1 MGRET
6 EIALFREA
14 LTARELPFCVL
25 SVFGPGGVGKTTLL
39 NAFATV
45 GAEQGVAT
53 ALLNAR
59 EVDPTPEG
67 IRTALRLC
75 GFNTEATERQV
86 LLVDSYEAIQSLEGW
101 LRTTVIPELPED
113 TLVVLA
119 GRKPITAAW
128 RGDPDWQ
135 GLVRT
140 LPLRNLSPEESREFL
155 AESGIPEPLHATLLA
170 STHGYPL
177 ALTLARELYE
187 QQGAGALTS
196 SEPTPDL
203 VQALIERF
211 VDETPSPQHRLALE
225 VAALLRVTTEPVLTH
240 LLGVAE
246 EESGPL
252 FRWLSALSFLE
263 ATQPGV
269 APHPVARE
277 ALLADLRWRNPDR
290 WARLH
295 RTARGYYGEQLA
307 RASEREQQRLLWDYV
322 FLHRDNPVVQSA
334 FTWQDAGAYADAPRA
349 EEGALLASWVEK
361 HEGALA
367 AERFRYWWP
376 HPAQTTRVFRGGEG
390 NAPLGFVLWLALD
403 QVTEADAA
411 HDPVVAR
418 AQAYIEQTAP
428 LRPGETAT
436 YFRFWMAHD
445 TYHTVSPTQSLVMV
459 NTVHHYLTT
468 PRLAHSFFPIRD
480 PARWEPVFA
489 YAEAHR
495 CHAAESD
502 ADGFPLG
509 VFTHDWRVQPPAE
522 WLRVLGE
529 KELAGAALAGPRPVS
544 RERYL
549 VLSKP
554 AFEEALRDALKSL
567 DRPEVLL
574 QNPLLRSRVVLDR
587 ARSGEVPPQEQVAVL
602 QSLLRETA
610 LALQGHPK
618 RERAYRALLH
628 TYLSPAPSQQ
638 KAAERLDLPFSTFR
652 RHLAE
657 GIGFITES
665 LWLQEIGAALK

>member
-1 MGRET
+1 M
-6 EIALFREA
+6 
-14 LTARELPFCVL
+14 L

-39 NAFATV
+39 NAFASTC
-45 GAEQGVAT
+45 AEQGVAT
-53 ALLNAR
+53 VLLNAR
-59 EVDPTPEG
+59 EVEPTPEG
-67 IRTALRLC
+67 VRTALRLS
-75 GFNTEATERQV
+75 GFEPQATERQV
-86 LLVDSYEAIQSLEGW
+86 VLVDSYESLQSLEGW
-101 LRTTVIPELPED
+101 LRTTLIPEFPED

-119 GRKPITAAW
+119 GRKPITSAW
-128 RGDPDWQ
+128 RGDSDWQ

-155 AESGIPEPLHATLLA
+155 AQSGIPEPLHATLLA

-187 QQGAGALTS
+187 QQGAEAFAS
-196 SEPTPDL
+196 AEPTPDL
-203 VQALIERF
+203 MQALIERF

-225 VAALLRVTTEPVLTH
+225 VAALLRVTTEPVLAH
-240 LLGVAE
+240 LLGLSE
-246 EESGPL
+246 EESSPL

-263 ATQPGV
+263 PSQPGV
-269 APHPVARE
+269 VPHPVARE

-295 RTARGYYGEQLA
+295 HTARSYYSERLA
-307 RASEREQQRLLWDYV
+307 EASEREQQRLLWDYV

-334 FTWQDAGAYADAPRA
+334 FTWQNAGAYADSPRA
-349 EEGALLASWVEK
+349 DEGELLASWVEK

-367 AERFRYWWP
+367 AERFRYWWT
-376 HPAQTTRVFRGGEG
+376 HPAQTTLVFRGGDG
-390 NAPLGFVLWLALD
+390 NAPLGFMLWLSLD
-403 QVTEADAA
+403 KVTETDRT
-411 HDPVVAR
+411 HDPLVER
-418 AQAYIEQTAP
+418 ALAYIEQTAP

-436 YFRFWMAHD
+436 HFRFWMAHD

-480 PARWEPVFA
+480 PARWEAVFA

-495 CHAAESD
+495 CPAAESD

-509 VFTHDWRVQPPAE
+509 IFTHDWRVQPPTE

-529 KELAGAALAGPRPVS
+529 KELSGAAAPGPRPIS
-544 RERYL
+544 SERYL

-554 AFEEALRDALKSL
+554 AFEESLKEALKYL
-567 DRPEVLL
+567 DRPEALL

-587 ARSGEVPPQEQVAVL
+587 TRGGEASPQEHVAVL
-602 QSLLRETA
+602 QSLLREVA

-618 RERAYRALLH
+618 RERAYHALLH
-628 TYLSPAPSQQ
+628 TYLRPAPTQE
-638 KAAERLDLPFSTFR
+638 KAAERLDLPFSTYR

-657 GIGFITES
+657 GIGLVRET